1 MESTALKEL
10 QKVIAR
16 LTAPDGCPWDKEQT
30 PETLADYVIEESH
43 ELVTAIRQGNMA
55 DIREELGDVAFLL
68 LFLAH
73 LYEKQG
79 QFSLDDAL
87 DNNRAKMV
95 RRHPHVFGDT
105 VFDSRDEQLKAWE
118 AIKRSEHAD
127 AEDTPQG
134 IYDSLPASL
143 PSLVKAYRIHSKAD
157 RVGFGFAN
165 DEEVEQ
171 QAEAEW
177 LEWLDASANGT
188 AEQQKHELG
197 DLLLTLTEVGRRKGI
212 KANEALDLAC
222 LRFLKRFA
230 NMEKQARQ
238 QGQDFAALSREEK
251 ELLWDQAKRNES

>member
-1 MESTALKEL
+1 METNALGAL
-10 QKVIAR
+10 QDVIAR
-16 LTAPDGCPWDKEQT
+16 LTAPDGCPWDREQT
-30 PETLADYVIEESH
+30 PETLADYIIEESH
-43 ELVTAIRQGNMA
+43 ELVTAIRQGNVA

-68 LFLAH
+68 IFISH

-79 QFSLDDAL
+79 QFSLNDAL

-95 RRHPHVFGDT
+95 RRHPHVFGNT

-118 AIKRSEHAD
+118 AIKRCEHAD
-127 AEDTPQG
+127 AEGKPQG
-134 IYDSLPASL
+134 VYASLPASL
-143 PSLVKAYRIHSKAD
+143 PSLIKAYRIHSKAD
-157 RVGFGFAN
+157 RVGFSFSD

-177 LEWLDASANGT
+177 LEWLDASANGS

-222 LRFLKRFA
+222 LRFLRRFA
-230 NMEKQARQ
+230 FMEDKARQ
-238 QGQDFAALSREEK
+238 QGQDFAALDREEK
-251 ELLWDQAKRNES
+251 ERLWEQAKSNES